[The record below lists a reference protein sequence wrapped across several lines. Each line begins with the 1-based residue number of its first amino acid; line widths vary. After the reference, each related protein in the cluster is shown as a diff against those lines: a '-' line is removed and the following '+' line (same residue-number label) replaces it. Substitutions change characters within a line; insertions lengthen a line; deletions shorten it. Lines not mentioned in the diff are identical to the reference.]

1 MKAYEYWAHSFIQKH
16 DLVTPPDFDIYSRT
30 LAILKCASKN
40 KPDFDNKAMIN
51 TISASLFK
59 EFSDWSRLP
68 MTIEMRAETRLE
80 YQKRGIW
87 DRMAMGTLGVL
98 TLIVPTLIMILDW
111 RTMTTVFTTSV
122 FALTVGLVLAKWWK
136 HADLRK

>member
-1 MKAYEYWAHSFIQKH
+1 
-16 DLVTPPDFDIYSRT
+16 
-30 LAILKCASKN
+30 
-40 KPDFDNKAMIN
+40 
-51 TISASLFK
+51 
-59 EFSDWSRLP
+59 